1 MSDAIGI
8 ISLIYVDPIDLVA
21 RQSTAS
27 EHLIRGLMMP
37 TPTDA
42 H

>member
-1 MSDAIGI
+1 MADAIGI
-8 ISLIYVDPIDLVA
+8 NFLIYVDPIDLVA

-27 EHLIRGLMMP
+27 EHLIRGLMIPMP
-37 TPTDA
+37 ADA